1 MADMPPHVFAVAEA
15 ALVHMEDDQKNQSC
29 IISGESGAGKTETT
43 KFILQYL
50 CRVTCSVFRWV
61 EQQIL
66 EANTVLEAFGE
77 ITTNILVAIMVYQ
90 EKNFNIQQKK
100 LVSYR

>member
-1 MADMPPHVFAVAEA
+1 MADMPPHVFATAEA
-15 ALVHMEDDQKNQSC
+15 ALAYLQNEMKNQSC

-50 CRVTCSVFRWV
+50 CAVTYSVTRWV

-77 ITTNILVAIMVYQ
+77 QQLQIHVLALACCYQ
-90 EKNFNIQQKK
+90 KREKKTPCI
-100 LVSYR
+100 V

>member
-15 ALVHMEDDQKNQSC
+15 ALVHMEDDGKNQSC

-77 ITTNILVAIMVYQ
+77 TTLIHGCKSPYFCDCLLAR
-90 EKNFNIQQKK
+90 FF
-100 LVSYR
+100 LLSWCR

>member
-1 MADMPPHVFAVAEA
+1 MSDMPPHVFATAEA
-15 ALVHMEDDQKNQSC
+15 ALDYLQNERKNQSC

-50 CRVTCSVFRWV
+50 CAVTESVTQWV

-77 ITTNILVAIMVYQ
+77 LGLTEQLKHSVEQLKHSVNQY
-90 EKNFNIQQKK
+90 
-100 LVSYR
+100 